1 MAATIYAIIIEDGS
15 NNICNYNRRWQQ
27 HFYLKMVPVVLMI
40 KRNNVLIFIPKC
52 TTETPKLVD
61 FDIPS
66 PQCLQVITNMITC
79 PIKFKLFFQSLST
92 LVEMDFLETSRCFEA
107 LIYKV
112 CKKSVHKG

>member
-52 TTETPKLVD
+52 TTQTPKLVD

-79 PIKFKLFFQSLST
+79 PIKFKLFIQSLC
-92 LVEMDFLETSRCFEA
+92 RC
-107 LIYKV
+107 LTGCPPRDIPKV
-112 CKKSVHKG
+112 VSFG